1 MRGTIVELYL
11 YDPKKSKHGFIEGKD
26 GNRYHFNQASLLSKD
41 LIDNFY
47 VGDEVSFAVEKTSSN
62 CDRAIHMKLEKRF
75 EEHNTTEFATPGV
88 SRRLDLD
95 RAAEEH
101 LKPNSGELEVIQ
113 KLKQVLRITRV
124 GHHYMD
130 LHSDQ

>member
-1 MRGTIVELYL
+1 
-11 YDPKKSKHGFIEGKD
+11 
-26 GNRYHFNQASLLSKD
+26 
-41 LIDNFY
+41 
-47 VGDEVSFAVEKTSSN
+47 
-62 CDRAIHMKLEKRF
+62 MKLEKRF

-130 LHSDQ
+130 QSSLYQFCLGQAEGCTGNAAALVHGIVTDPVAVGDQGAAFINI